1 MLSQLGYIGYVESY
15 QIRSEAI
22 FVSLNSVWIVGSP
35 LSGKTAS
42 LLHQIQQWG
51 KSPDAKPFLVFAATG
66 DNRLELCD
74 RIETQFTGRIDS
86 RTPLGFFQDEVLL
99 FWPLI
104 AQQLHLKVQFPLRL
118 RPETEQELATRLWQ
132 PLLDRSLRQESIS
145 EYFVVRRSLDIMQ
158 LAAFAGVAIEDIPVM
173 LQDGYDEESPDL
185 WAAMGA
191 ALIEWRSWC
200 LDRGL
205 LTYGILTDLYWRVL
219 LAHPT
224 YQQHLRNQYRAVLAD
239 DVDEYPAVARMLF
252 EFLLDAGLPGAFTF
266 NSKGGIRVGL
276 GADLDYLQGL
286 ANRCESIALPP
297 APNSLGTRWGTAVSE
312 WISDPIF
319 LPDLPTE
326 IQSIQTTSR
335 SQLLRQTASVIV
347 SAIESGQ
354 VQPHEIAVIGA
365 GVDAI
370 ARYTLREILIR
381 RGIAVDSL
389 SDQRPLITSPPIR
402 ALLSL
407 MALVYPGLGRMLDRD
422 DIAELLVI
430 LTQSRIDPVR
440 AGLLTDYCF
449 QIDLDSPQ
457 LLSATTFPRW
467 DRLGFEVVELY
478 GDLLQW
484 IAAQQQDR
492 PAPVFLLDRAIQR
505 FFQGDL
511 PFDQIAALRELTETA
526 QHYWDVDDRLHRF
539 SHSHLPVALSVGQF
553 IRLLRDGTLTA
564 DPFPVRRLDNRAVTI
579 ATIYQYRISRQQ
591 HRWHFWL
598 DVGSAFW
605 LTGGSALYGA
615 PLFLR
620 SWSGRS
626 WTAADSL
633 QADQQRLQR
642 QVADLLS
649 RVRDRVYLCHSELAT
664 NGQEQSGPLLSL
676 ANAATLMGDVDIL
689 AALEGQ

>member
-1 MLSQLGYIGYVESY
+1 M
-15 QIRSEAI
+15 
-22 FVSLNSVWIVGSP
+22 SLDSVWIVGSP

-42 LLHQIQQWG
+42 LLHQLQQWG
-51 KSPDAKPFLVFAATG
+51 NLPSGKPFLVFAATG

-74 RIETQFTGRIDS
+74 RIEAQFTGRIDS

-104 AQQLHLKVQFPLRL
+104 AQQLDLKVQFPLRL

-132 PLLDRSLRQESIS
+132 QWLDRGLLRQDGIS

-158 LAAFAGVAIEDIPVM
+158 LAAFGGIAIEEIPIM
-173 LQDGYDEESPDL
+173 LQDGYDEPPDL
-185 WAAMGA
+185 WQAMGE
-191 ALIEWRSWC
+191 ALTQWRSWC

-205 LTYGILTDLYWRVL
+205 LTYGIITDLYWRVL

-224 YQQHLRNQYRAVLAD
+224 YRQHLRDRYRAVLAD
-239 DVDEYPAVARMLF
+239 DVDEYPAVTRSLF

-266 NSKGGIRVGL
+266 NPEGGIRVGL
-276 GADLDYLQGL
+276 GADPDYLSGL

-319 LPDLPTE
+319 LPELPAE
-326 IQSIQTTSR
+326 IQAIQTTSR
-335 SQLLRQTASVIV
+335 SQLLRQTASVIAN
-347 SAIESGQ
+347 AIESGQ

-370 ARYTLREILIR
+370 ARYTLREILMR

-407 MALVYPGLGRMLDRD
+407 MALVYPGLGRLLDRD

-449 QIDLDSPQ
+449 QVDLDAPQ
-457 LLSATTFPRW
+457 LLPATTFPRW
-467 DRLGFEVVELY
+467 DRLGFEVVEIY
-478 GDLLQW
+478 GDLLKW
-484 IAAQQQDR
+484 IAAQQHDR

-511 PFDQIAALRELTETA
+511 PFDQIAALRELVETA
-526 QHYWDVDDRLHRF
+526 QHYWDVDDRLHRY
-539 SHSHLPVALSVGQF
+539 SHTHPPVGISVGQF

-564 DPFPVRRLDNRAVTI
+564 DPFPVRRFDNRSAVTI

-605 LTGGSALYGA
+605 LTGGGALFGA

-620 SWSGRS
+620 SWTGRS
-626 WTAADSL
+626 WSAADSL
-633 QADQQRLQR
+633 QADQLRLQR
-642 QVADLLS
+642 QVTDLLS
-649 RVRDRVYLCHSELAT
+649 RVSDRVYLCHSELAT

-676 ANAATLMGDVDIL
+676 ANAATPIGDDV
-689 AALEGQ
+689 AVPN